1 MTKPGRNTVEIRAF
15 GRLSDFL
22 KKKKRRDP
30 LFFPV
35 EAAITGNELAGKLAI
50 PREEIEV
57 IIVNGV
63 TQSLSYSIQPGDRV
77 AFVPWGTPGPYR
89 IFLGFIFKNKG

>member
-1 MTKPGRNTVEIRAF
+1 MTDSAKKTLEVRAF
-15 GRLSDFL
+15 GHLSGLFE
-22 KKKKRRDP
+22 KRGLSVP
-30 LFFPV
+30 LLLDIDQPM
-35 EAAITGNELAGKLAI
+35 TGTALAQKLEI

-57 IIVNGV
+57 IIVNGY

-89 IFLGFIFKNKG
+89 IFLGFIYKNKR

>member
-1 MTKPGRNTVEIRAF
+1 MSEPNGKTIEIRSF
-15 GRLSDFL
+15 GRLSDIVQ
-22 KKKKRRDP
+22 KKRLPTP
-30 LFFPV
+30 LFLDLEEP
-35 EAAITGNELAGKLAI
+35 ITGNALAQKLEI
-50 PREEIEV
+50 PRDEIEV

-89 IFLGFIFKNKG
+89 IFLGFIYKNKR

>member
-1 MTKPGRNTVEIRAF
+1 MTEQNRKAVEVRAF
-15 GRLSDFL
+15 GRLSGIAR
-22 KKKKRRDP
+22 KKKWPDP
-30 LFFPV
+30 LRLDLRQPT
-35 EAAITGNELAGKLAI
+35 TGEKLADKLEI

-63 TQSLSYSIQPGDRV
+63 TQSLSHAIKPGDRV

-89 IFLGFIFKNKG
+89 IFLGFIYKNKK